1 MAGLRLRLAEIQNKE
16 GQLDALIAQFRIQA
30 RRLPR
35 QAVYGKVSLEASL
48 AALGEIEERLADAVV
63 NRRRLL
69 VIKKTCEEELE
80 ALELVQRI
88 DEAKR
93 ALADLRKRV
102 RASGTDEISRQKC
115 TGWSSL
121 LPSIASGPSG
131 RSPPA
136 IRSDTREPCPGTN
149 PRDRVRGF
157 LPTG

>member
-102 RASGTDEISRQKC
+102 RASGTDENITSEMHRLEQF
-115 TGWSSL
+115 
-121 LPSIASGPSG
+121 IAEHSKRAEWAITASYQERYSGTVPRNESTGPS
-131 RSPPA
+131 
-136 IRSDTREPCPGTN
+136 
-149 PRDRVRGF
+149 
-157 LPTG
+157 